1 MYLYRGI
8 KIEPGNDIFYN
19 SAVVRRNN
27 QELKAFRNKTV
38 DIYFT
43 RDNIYLR
50 LMENQRVKDVRSL
63 YSILTSMAETYSPIQ
78 DMKAISM
85 FPGYS
90 GELAS
95 VEAVYNDVAREKEFA
110 ANAPV
115 KKRQGI
121 LQFFQF

>member
-1 MYLYRGI
+1 
-8 KIEPGNDIFYN
+8 
-19 SAVVRRNN
+19 
-27 QELKAFRNKTV
+27 FRNKTV

-63 YSILTSMAETYSPIQ
+63 YSILTSMSETYSPIQ

-95 VEAVYNDVAREKEFA
+95 VDAVYNDVAREKEYI
-110 ANAPV
+110 ANTPV